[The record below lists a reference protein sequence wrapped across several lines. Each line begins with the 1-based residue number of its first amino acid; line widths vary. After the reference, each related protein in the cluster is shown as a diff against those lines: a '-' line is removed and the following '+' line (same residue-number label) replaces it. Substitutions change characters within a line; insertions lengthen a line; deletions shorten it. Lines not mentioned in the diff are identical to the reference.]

1 MSKKEHIKKKMLIES
16 LENSLGIVSTACT
29 KANISRSS
37 FYKWY
42 KEDEDFRK
50 KVDEID
56 NVKLDFVESQLFK
69 NIQKEKERSI
79 IFYLQHKGHKRGYIQ
94 QQNINLTS
102 NDEEIKKIE
111 IEIVKPKGN
120 SSSTE
125 ESYSDH

>member
-16 LENSLGIVSTACT
+16 LENSLGIVSTACS

-42 KEDEDFRK
+42 KEDEEFRQ

-56 NVKLDFVESQLFK
+56 NVKLDFVESKLFK
-69 NIQKEKERSI
+69 NIENEKEKSI

-94 QQNINLTS
+94 RQNINLTS
-102 NDEEIKKIE
+102 NEEDIKKIE
-111 IEIVKPKGN
+111 IEIIESKGN
-120 SSSTE
+120 SSFTK
-125 ESYSDH
+125 ES

>member
-16 LENSLGIVSTACT
+16 LENSLGIVSTACN

-56 NVKLDFVESQLFK
+56 SVKLDFVESQLFK
-69 NIQKEKERSI
+69 NIQNLKEKSI

-94 QQNINLTS
+94 KQNINLTS
-102 NDEEIKKIE
+102 NEEKINKIE
-111 IEIVKPKGN
+111 IEIVKPTGN
-120 SSSTE
+120 SSTTE
-125 ESYSDH
+125 ES

>member
-16 LENSLGIVSTACT
+16 LENSLGIISTACS

-42 KEDEDFRK
+42 KEDEEFRK

-69 NIQKEKERSI
+69 NIQNLKEKSI

-94 QQNINLTS
+94 KQNINLTS
-102 NDEEIKKIE
+102 NEEKINKIE
-111 IEIVKPKGN
+111 IEIIKPTGNN
-120 SSSTE
+120 SSSE
-125 ESYSDH
+125 ES

>member
-29 KANISRSS
+29 KVNISRSS

-42 KEDEDFRK
+42 KEDENFRK

-56 NVKLDFVESQLFK
+56 SVKLDFVESQLFK
-69 NIQKEKERSI
+69 NIQNLKEKSI

-94 QQNINLTS
+94 KQNINLTS
-102 NDEEIKKIE
+102 NEEKINKIE
-111 IEIVKPKGN
+111 IEIIKPTGN
-120 SSSTE
+120 SSTTE
-125 ESYSDH
+125 ES

>member
-16 LENSLGIVSTACT
+16 LENSLGIVSTACS

-42 KEDEDFRK
+42 KEDEEFRK

-56 NVKLDFVESQLFK
+56 SVKLDFVESQLFK
-69 NIQKEKERSI
+69 NIQNLKEKSI

-94 QQNINLTS
+94 KQNINLTS
-102 NDEEIKKIE
+102 NEEKINKIE
-111 IEIVKPKGN
+111 IEIIKPTGN
-120 SSSTE
+120 SSTTE
-125 ESYSDH
+125 ES

>member
-16 LENSLGIVSTACT
+16 LENSLGIISTACS

-42 KEDEDFRK
+42 KEDEEFRK

-69 NIQKEKERSI
+69 NIQNLKEKSI

-94 QQNINLTS
+94 KQNINLTS
-102 NDEEIKKIE
+102 NEEKINKIE
-111 IEIVKPKGN
+111 IEIIKPTGN
-120 SSSTE
+120 SSTSE
-125 ESYSDH
+125 ES

>member
-16 LENSLGIVSTACT
+16 LENSLGIVSTACS

-56 NVKLDFVESQLFK
+56 SVKLDFVESQLFK
-69 NIQKEKERSI
+69 NIQNLKEKSI

-94 QQNINLTS
+94 KQNINLTS
-102 NDEEIKKIE
+102 NEEKINKIE
-111 IEIVKPKGN
+111 IEIVKPTGN

-125 ESYSDH
+125 ES

>member
-16 LENSLGIVSTACT
+16 LENSLGIVSTACS

-42 KEDEDFRK
+42 KEDEEFRK

-56 NVKLDFVESQLFK
+56 SVKLDFVESQLFK
-69 NIQKEKERSI
+69 NIQNLKEKSI

-94 QQNINLTS
+94 KQNINLTS
-102 NDEEIKKIE
+102 NEEKINKIE
-111 IEIVKPKGN
+111 IEIVKPTGNN
-120 SSSTE
+120 SSSE
-125 ESYSDH
+125 ES

>member
-29 KANISRSS
+29 KVNISRSS

-42 KEDEDFRK
+42 KEDEEFRK

-56 NVKLDFVESQLFK
+56 NVKLDFVESHLFK
-69 NIQKEKERSI
+69 NIQNLKEKSI

-94 QQNINLTS
+94 KQNINLTS
-102 NDEEIKKIE
+102 NEEKINKIE
-111 IEIVKPKGN
+111 IEIIKPTGN
-120 SSSTE
+120 SSTTE
-125 ESYSDH
+125 ES

>member
-16 LENSLGIVSTACT
+16 LENSLGIVSTACS

-42 KEDEDFRK
+42 KEDEEFRK

-56 NVKLDFVESQLFK
+56 SVKLDFVESQLFK
-69 NIQKEKERSI
+69 NIQNLKEKSI

-94 QQNINLTS
+94 KQNINLTS
-102 NDEEIKKIE
+102 NEEKINKIE
-111 IEIVKPKGN
+111 IEIVKPTGN
-120 SSSTE
+120 NSSTE
-125 ESYSDH
+125 ES